1 LAALWRDP
9 DIAARARGREAVE
22 RLWDV
27 CRIPDFGKV
36 MSDGHARL
44 LGRIYRFLCGPDGHD
59 GRLPTDWVARQ
70 VERVNRTEGDI
81 DTLMQRIAN
90 IRTWTY
96 IAYQGWLADSAHWQ
110 ERTRAIEDN
119 LSDVLHQRL
128 IQRFVD
134 RTTSVLVSRMR
145 ERRALTACVNGS
157 DEVHVEG
164 HYVGTMDGFRFV
176 ADNGVGASAGD
187 AARVVTAAAVQA
199 LRAEMALRV
208 KALEGEDD
216 AAFTLA
222 GDGSI
227 RWRGG
232 VVARLVAG
240 AEALRPRIEPQAM
253 DLVEAALRER
263 VARRLG
269 AWLDGHLRQKLKPLF
284 PLPEPL
290 ASPAAR
296 GLLFQLA
303 EKLGCLPRAAAAAQ
317 LSALGER
324 DHVVLRSIGLTL
336 GRESIFFRVLL
347 KPGPA
352 ALRALLW
359 AIHNGVA
366 PPRSQNFAR
375 ASLPP
380 DPDVAEGCYAAAG
393 FIRRGPRVVRADIL
407 ERLAANARQLTRN
420 GPAPLPAQLQTLL
433 GCDAGELVG
442 VLRALGFRVED
453 AADGPLIS
461 RGKRPRPPRV
471 RQQAKTPRPSER
483 SSPFAVLRQ
492 HVSQRP

>member
-1 LAALWRDP
+1 
-9 DIAARARGREAVE
+9 
-22 RLWDV
+22 
-27 CRIPDFGKV
+27 
-36 MSDGHARL
+36 
-44 LGRIYRFLCGPDGHD
+44 
-59 GRLPTDWVARQ
+59 
-70 VERVNRTEGDI
+70 
-81 DTLMQRIAN
+81 
-90 IRTWTY
+90 
-96 IAYQGWLADSAHWQ
+96 
-110 ERTRAIEDN
+110 
-119 LSDVLHQRL
+119 
-128 IQRFVD
+128 
-134 RTTSVLVSRMR
+134 
-145 ERRALTACVNGS
+145 
-157 DEVHVEG
+157 
-164 HYVGTMDGFRFV
+164 
-176 ADNGVGASAGD
+176 
-187 AARVVTAAAVQA
+187 
-199 LRAEMALRV
+199 MALRV

-232 VVARLVAG
+232 AVARLVPG

-253 DLVEAALRER
+253 ELVEAALRER

-269 AWLDGHLRQKLKPLF
+269 AWLDGHLRRKLKPLF

-303 EKLGCLPRAAAAAQ
+303 EGLGCLPRTATAAQ
-317 LSALGER
+317 LAALSER
-324 DHVVLRSIGLTL
+324 DRVVMRSMGLTL

-393 FIRRGPRVVRADIL
+393 FIRRGPRAVRADIL

-433 GCDAGELVG
+433 GCDLGELIG
-442 VLRALGFRVED
+442 VLRALGFRVEE
-453 AADGPLIS
+453 AADGPLLAK
-461 RGKRPRPPRV
+461 GKRPRPPRV
-471 RQQAKTPRPSER
+471 RQEATTPRPSER
-483 SSPFAVLRQ
+483 SSPFAVLRR
-492 HVSQRP
+492 HVSQRS